1 MTTAST
7 DGAPQGNGGSAHAD
21 GSAHDHS
28 SAGGQRGV
36 RGPARR
42 SARGQRSAGGQRSAH
57 AQRSAGGQRSA
68 HAQRSAR
75 GQRSAHAQRGSRGQ
89 RSARDQ
95 RSSRGLH
102 GRRLLHHLA
111 TYAVL
116 LVAALLTLAP
126 FLVSVMTAFTS
137 RQQFAQQGPLAAPDP
152 PVLDNFVRLFT
163 DPDGFVT
170 PVAVT
175 VQMVAVI
182 LAGQMVFSVLAAYAF
197 AHVRFPGR
205 DMLFWVYVA
214 TLMVPQVV
222 VVVPLYLMMSEMGL
236 RDTFWA
242 LVLPFVLGSPYAIFL
257 LRENF
262 RSVPSELMDA
272 MRIDGAGTGRLL
284 WNLVVPLNR
293 PIIVTLVLI
302 TVVTHWNNFMWPMVI
317 TSGPTW
323 RVITV
328 ATSALQSQ
336 YNNNWTLV
344 MAGTTLAMLPLV
356 ILMVVF
362 QKQITRSVGE
372 TTLR

>member
-1 MTTAST
+1 MSAQHPAEASSARHGTTARNAESARR
-7 DGAPQGNGGSAHAD
+7 APSARRAGGS
-21 GSAHDHS
+21 
-28 SAGGQRGV
+28 
-36 RGPARR
+36 
-42 SARGQRSAGGQRSAH
+42 
-57 AQRSAGGQRSA
+57 
-68 HAQRSAR
+68 
-75 GQRSAHAQRGSRGQ
+75 
-89 RSARDQ
+89 
-95 RSSRGLH
+95 LH
-102 GRRLLHHLA
+102 TRRLLSHLG

-116 LVAALLTLAP
+116 LLAALLTLGP
-126 FLVSVMTAFTS
+126 FLVSVLTAFTTT
-137 RQQFAQQGPLAAPDP
+137 QQFSQQGPLNIPDP
-152 PVLDNFVRLFT
+152 PVLDNFVHLFT

-175 VQMVAVI
+175 VQMVLVI

-205 DMLFWVYVA
+205 DALFWVYVA

-262 RSVPSELMDA
+262 RAIPSELMDA
-272 MRIDGAGTGRLL
+272 MRIDGAGTLRLL

-293 PIIVTLVLI
+293 PIIVTLILI

-317 TSGPTW
+317 TSGPEW

-356 ILMVVF
+356 ILMIAF

>member
-1 MTTAST
+1 MTAQHPLDAQPPS
-7 DGAPQGNGGSAHAD
+7 DAQAPSDAR
-21 GSAHDHS
+21 SPS
-28 SAGGQRGV
+28 SGRT
-36 RGPARR
+36 P
-42 SARGQRSAGGQRSAH
+42 SART
-57 AQRSAGGQRSA
+57 
-68 HAQRSAR
+68 AR
-75 GQRSAHAQRGSRGQ
+75 VRRTP
-89 RSARDQ
+89 
-95 RSSRGLH
+95 RGLH
-102 GRRLLHHLA
+102 ARRLLAHA
-111 TYAVL
+111 GTYLVL

-137 RQQFAQQGPLAAPDP
+137 PQQFAQQGPMTVPDP

-170 PVAVT
+170 PVVVT

-197 AHVRFPGR
+197 SHLRFPGR
-205 DMLFWVYVA
+205 DALFWVYVA

-222 VVVPLYLMMSEMGL
+222 VVVPLYLMMSEIGL
-236 RDTFWA
+236 RNTFWA

-262 RSVPSELMDA
+262 RSVPTELMDA

-356 ILMVVF
+356 ILMIVF

>member
-1 MTTAST
+1 MTTT
-7 DGAPQGNGGSAHAD
+7 DPRPGHESGAP
-21 GSAHDHS
+21 
-28 SAGGQRGV
+28 
-36 RGPARR
+36 RR
-42 SARGQRSAGGQRSAH
+42 SDHDTGRTRRSRDTAGSPRLAGRRPAGRRST
-57 AQRSAGGQRSA
+57 S
-68 HAQRSAR
+68 
-75 GQRSAHAQRGSRGQ
+75 
-89 RSARDQ
+89 
-95 RSSRGLH
+95 LH
-102 GRRLLHHLA
+102 SRRLLGYAGTYLILA
-111 TYAVL
+111 L
-116 LVAALLTLAP
+116 AALLTLAP
-126 FLVSVMTAFTS
+126 FLVSVLTAFTS
-137 RQQFAQQGPLAAPDP
+137 TQQFAQQGPLSLPDP
-152 PVLDNFVRLFT
+152 PTWDNFLHLFT
-163 DPDGFVT
+163 SPDGFVT
-170 PVAVT
+170 PVVVT

-197 AHVRFPGR
+197 AHLRFPGR
-205 DMLFWVYVA
+205 DALFWVYIA

-222 VVVPLYLMMSEMGL
+222 VVVPLYLMMSEVGL
-236 RDTFWA
+236 RNTFWA

-272 MRIDGAGTGRLL
+272 MRIDGAGTLRLL
-284 WNLVVPLNR
+284 WHLVVPLNR
-293 PIIVTLVLI
+293 AIIVTLVLI

-317 TSGPTW
+317 TSGPEW

-356 ILMVVF
+356 ILMIAF

>member
-1 MTTAST
+1 MTTANT
-7 DGAPQGNGGSAHAD
+7 DGAPQSNGGSAHAD

-36 RGPARR
+36 RGRR
-42 SARGQRSAGGQRSAH
+42 SAP
-57 AQRSAGGQRSA
+57 
-68 HAQRSAR
+68 AR
-75 GQRSAHAQRGSRGQ
+75 ARARAQRSAHAQRGSRGQ
-89 RSARDQ
+89 RSA
-95 RSSRGLH
+95 RGLH

-116 LVAALLTLAP
+116 LVAAALTLAP

-137 RQQFAQQGPLAAPDP
+137 RQQFAQQGPLAVPDP

-372 TTLR
+372 STLR

>member
-1 MTTAST
+1 M
-7 DGAPQGNGGSAHAD
+7 H
-21 GSAHDHS
+21 
-28 SAGGQRGV
+28 
-36 RGPARR
+36 ARR
-42 SARGQRSAGGQRSAH
+42 ALSYAGTY
-57 AQRSAGGQRSA
+57 
-68 HAQRSAR
+68 
-75 GQRSAHAQRGSRGQ
+75 
-89 RSARDQ
+89 
-95 RSSRGLH
+95 LV
-102 GRRLLHHLA
+102 LA
-111 TYAVL
+111 LAAAV
-116 LVAALLTLAP
+116 TLGP

-137 RQQFAQQGPLAAPDP
+137 SQQFAQQGPLSIPAPP
-152 PVLDNFVRLFT
+152 TLENFVGLFT
-163 DPDGFVT
+163 SSDGFVT
-170 PVAVT
+170 PVVVT

-197 AHVRFPGR
+197 ALLRFPGR
-205 DMLFWVYVA
+205 DLLFWVYVA

-222 VVVPLYLMMSEMGL
+222 VVVPLYLMMSEAGL
-236 RDTFWA
+236 RNTFWA

-262 RSVPSELMDA
+262 RGVPTELMDA
-272 MRIDGAGTGRLL
+272 MRIDGAGTLRLL
-284 WNLVVPLNR
+284 WHLVVPLNR
-293 PIIVTLVLI
+293 PIIVTLILI

-317 TSGPTW
+317 TSGPEW
-323 RVITV
+323 RTITV